1 MYNGERRIFDD
12 LNRGTLVTVTPLSGL
27 LCSQLSIL
35 SFYVIRSFFAKVLP
49 PIRISTYFFFNRPL
63 LYNHDKVEWK
73 RMEDH
78 FFSFF
83 FSSEKDPLLN
93 ISFQEISC
101 AKIFRILIFL
111 TFWWFLSCLNPLVL
125 EVDITMRMQN
135 VNAKKKVTINENN
148 NF

>member
-1 MYNGERRIFDD
+1 MIFF
-12 LNRGTLVTVTPLSGL
+12 L
-27 LCSQLSIL
+27 
-35 SFYVIRSFFAKVLP
+35 
-49 PIRISTYFFFNRPL
+49 
-63 LYNHDKVEWK
+63 
-73 RMEDH
+73 
-78 FFSFF
+78 FF